1 MVVALKIFI
10 FYFWK
15 IYSMKEILRRSLTG
29 AVYIILLLS
38 AVFLSSDAFDFL
50 FMTFGLACLYEYK
63 KLVSLRGYHI
73 FAAYLA
79 LWWAFIYLVKDQQ
92 LVNILMVITIIVDV
106 YLLINL
112 FTKKPIKLTTLKK
125 FVIGLFYIG
134 GGCIFLTM
142 IPYKNDAFA
151 KLLIMGI
158 FILIWVNDS
167 FAYLVGKSIG
177 RTKLFPSVS
186 PKKTIEGTVGG
197 FIFALGAAYL
207 IATQE
212 ELISPVQWMIL
223 ATVIVIA
230 GSLGDL
236 IESKFKRAAG
246 VKDSGAILPG
256 HGGMLDRLDSLVFAA
271 PFAYLTLNI
280 FSYVS

>member
-1 MVVALKIFI
+1 MR
-10 FYFWK
+10 
-15 IYSMKEILRRSLTG
+15 EILRRGLTG

-63 KLVSLRGYHI
+63 RLVELRGYHI

-79 LWWAFIYLVKDQQ
+79 LWWAYIYLIQEKY
-92 LVNILMVITIIVDV
+92 LINLLMVATIIVDV
-106 YLLINL
+106 FLLFYL
-112 FTKKPIKLTTLKK
+112 FSKKKREFKK
-125 FVIGLFYIG
+125 VEKFLIGLFYIG

-142 IPYKNDAFA
+142 IPYKDDAFA

-158 FILIWVNDS
+158 FVLIWVNDS
-167 FAYLVGKSIG
+167 FAYLVGKTLG
-177 RTKLFPSVS
+177 RTKLYPAVS
-186 PKKTIEGTVGG
+186 PKKTVEGTVGG
-197 FIFALGAAYL
+197 YVFALVAAYIMGTKEDL
-207 IATQE
+207 IN
-212 ELISPVQWMIL
+212 PVQWMVL
-223 ATVIVIA
+223 ATVIVVM

-236 IESKFKRAAG
+236 VESKFKRVAG

>member
-1 MVVALKIFI
+1 MVVVLKIFI

-63 KLVSLRGYHI
+63 KLVRLKGYHI

-92 LVNILMVITIIVDV
+92 IINILMLITIVINV
-106 YLLINL
+106 YLLVNL
-112 FTKKPIKLTTLKK
+112 FTKKPLKFNTFLK
-125 FVIGLFYIG
+125 FIVGLFYIG

-186 PKKTIEGTVGG
+186 PKKTMEGTVGG

-207 IATQE
+207 MATFE
-212 ELISPVQWMIL
+212 ALISPIQWMIL
-223 ATVIVIA
+223 ATVIVVA

-236 IESKFKRAAG
+236 IESKLKRAAG

>member
-1 MVVALKIFI
+1 MR
-10 FYFWK
+10 
-15 IYSMKEILRRSLTG
+15 EILRRLLTG
-29 AVYIILLLS
+29 AVYVILLLS

-50 FMTFGLACLYEYK
+50 FMVFGLACLYEYK
-63 KLVSLRGYHI
+63 RIIGLGGYHI
-73 FAAYLA
+73 FIAYLA
-79 LWWAFIYLVKDQQ
+79 LWWGYIYLIHDK
-92 LVNILMVITIIVDV
+92 LIINILMFLTITVNFA
-106 YLLINL
+106 LLFFL
-112 FTKKPIKLTTLKK
+112 FSKKKKVFSRFQK

-142 IPYKNDAFA
+142 IPYKDNEFA
-151 KLLIMGI
+151 KFLIMGI

-177 RTKLFPSVS
+177 RTKLYPAVS
-186 PKKTIEGTVGG
+186 PKKTWEGTLGG
-197 FIFALGAAYL
+197 FVFAMAAAYFM
-207 IATQE
+207 AKYETN
-212 ELISPVQWMIL
+212 ISLAQWMIL
-223 ATVIVIA
+223 ATIIVIT

-236 IESKFKRAAG
+236 VESKFKRVAK

-271 PFAYLTLNI
+271 PFAYLTLTI